1 MYLTHE
7 PVAFDIGDIKPDT
20 ILHWI
25 LSAYYENK
33 AWIMLQTQLNKI
45 EKAL

>member
-1 MYLTHE
+1 MYLTHK

-20 ILHWI
+20 ILYWI
-25 LSAYYENK
+25 LSACEYK